1 MYQYYRALLVLLM
14 WGVWLARNKV
24 IFQDVKAHAMVYA
37 SKSVSILESFPQMKA
52 TNKRE

>member
-1 MYQYYRALLVLLM
+1 MYQHYRALVFLLM
-14 WGVWLARNKV
+14 WDVWLARNKV

-37 SKSVSILESFPQMKA
+37 SKSVYILEYFPQMKA